1 MAGWLHE
8 INWLMIVMVAIG
20 VFFGTE
26 IRRHGVVAE
35 GGIYSFLPLRMHRLL
50 MLSMILSAELIIE
63 SARIALKTPSA
74 FHVWILFF
82 ATAAA
87 FILFAAFAG
96 LELAQAKRALRAAHA
111 GGGKS
116 RD

>member
-8 INWLMIVMVAIG
+8 IDWIMIVMVTIG

-26 IRRHGVVAE
+26 HRRRGVVAE
-35 GGIYSFLPLRMHRLL
+35 GGIYSFLPLRMHRLSG
-50 MLSMILSAELIIE
+50 LSMTLSAGLFIE
-63 SARIALKTPSA
+63 SAKVAVKMPAAL
-74 FHVWILFF
+74 HVWMLIF
-82 ATAAA
+82 ATTAA

-96 LELAQAKRALRAAHA
+96 LEFKLAKRALEAAHA

-116 RD
+116 KG